1 MRKAKVISTLIV
13 CLFWVNN
20 IFAQYSWWPDYVP
33 TIPADRRVDWR
44 NAGDNEKPT
53 SYNQVFNVLNYNAVP
68 NDGLDD
74 RLAIQNEIEAA
85 RNYISNNQ
93 GSYTAVYLIAG
104 NKYYFLNRGI
114 PLLIWL

>member
-1 MRKAKVISTLIV
+1 MKNGSIIFAIIAFL
-13 CLFWVNN
+13 CLGNN

-33 TIPADRRVDWR
+33 TIPVDRRVDW
-44 NAGDNEKPT
+44 NNVGDNEIPI

-93 GSYTAVYLIAG
+93 GSYTAVYLTAG
-104 NKYYFLNRGI
+104 NKFYF
-114 PLLIWL
+114 